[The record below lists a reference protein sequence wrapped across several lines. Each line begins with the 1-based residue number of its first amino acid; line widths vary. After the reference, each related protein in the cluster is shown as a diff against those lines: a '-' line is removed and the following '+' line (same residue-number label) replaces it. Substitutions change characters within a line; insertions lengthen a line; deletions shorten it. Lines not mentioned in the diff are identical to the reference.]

1 MQITRARLAALALS
15 ALASFALAA
24 LTGSSPLRPAAP
36 PVPLPPARAL
46 QPGDWVFRSGTS
58 ADSRLIQRLSGGAYS
73 HIGIV
78 IQTAPQVLVA
88 HATTDD
94 DPARPDQ
101 VLITPLADFAA
112 AGRATAVAVARPRFL
127 TAAQRAAAARHAAAR
142 AGQPFRLTAEG
153 DRPLY
158 CTTLVLEA
166 VRQQAPGFAPAW
178 QAVDVPVFGG
188 RYLFPQ
194 AFALADVE
202 WIAASAEPGSRAL
215 IQSLSQTCLCLR
227 SRAAGRQSRLP
238 AIVPKRLRG
247 RALKRITL
255 APLSIA

>member
-15 ALASFALAA
+15 ALALFALAA

-112 AGRATAVAVARPRFL
+112 AGRATAVAVARP
-127 TAAQRAAAARHAAAR
+127 AAAR

-178 QAVDVPVFGG
+178 QTVNAPVFGG

-202 WIAASAEPGSRAL
+202 WIAASPPQA
-215 IQSLSQTCLCLR
+215 QSQ
-227 SRAAGRQSRLP
+227 AA
-238 AIVPKRLRG
+238 
-247 RALKRITL
+247 
-255 APLSIA
+255 AP

>member
-1 MQITRARLAALALS
+1 MKTTRAWLAAWALF
-15 ALASFALAA
+15 ALAS
-24 LTGSSPLRPAAP
+24 LTASGPLRPAPAA
-36 PVPLPPARAL
+36 LPPAGAL
-46 QPGDWVFRSGTS
+46 QPGDWVFRSGVS
-58 ADSRLIQRLSGGAYS
+58 ADSRLIRHLSGSAYS

-94 DPARPDQ
+94 DPARPNQ

-112 AGRATAVAVARPRFL
+112 AQRATTWAVARPRFL

-166 VRQQAPGFAPAW
+166 VRQQAPSFAPAW
-178 QAVDVPVFGG
+178 QTVNAPVFGG

-194 AFALADVE
+194 AFAMADVQ
-202 WIAASAEPGSRAL
+202 WIAASP
-215 IQSLSQTCLCLR
+215 
-227 SRAAGRQSRLP
+227 
-238 AIVPKRLRG
+238 
-247 RALKRITL
+247 
-255 APLSIA
+255 

>member
-1 MQITRARLAALALS
+1 MRMQITRARLAALALS
-15 ALASFALAA
+15 ALALFALAA

-58 ADSRLIQRLSGGAYS
+58 ADSRLIRRLSGGAYS

-112 AGRATAVAVARPRFL
+112 TGRATAVAVARPRFL

-202 WIAASAEPGSRAL
+202 WIAASPPPQA
-215 IQSLSQTCLCLR
+215 QSQ
-227 SRAAGRQSRLP
+227 AA
-238 AIVPKRLRG
+238 
-247 RALKRITL
+247 
-255 APLSIA
+255 AP

>member
-1 MQITRARLAALALS
+1 MKTTRAWLAAWALF
-15 ALASFALAA
+15 ALAS
-24 LTGSSPLRPAAP
+24 LTASGPLRPAPAA
-36 PVPLPPARAL
+36 LPPAGAL
-46 QPGDWVFRSGTS
+46 QPGDWVFRSGVS
-58 ADSRLIQRLSGGAYS
+58 ADSRLIRHLSGSAYS

-78 IQTAPQVLVA
+78 TQTAPQVLVA

-94 DPARPDQ
+94 DPARPNQ

-112 AGRATAVAVARPRFL
+112 AQRATAWAVARPRFL

-178 QAVDVPVFGG
+178 QSVNAPVFGG

-194 AFALADVE
+194 AFAMADVQ
-202 WIAASAEPGSRAL
+202 WVAASP
-215 IQSLSQTCLCLR
+215 
-227 SRAAGRQSRLP
+227 
-238 AIVPKRLRG
+238 
-247 RALKRITL
+247 
-255 APLSIA
+255 